1 MEEKEKSSS
10 ECEEFI
16 EWHPEGYGIC
26 VKIRRKL
33 VDFMSEFQHIE
44 IYETAN
50 FGKMLVLDGAIQVLE
65 AGEASYHET
74 LVHPAMLAH
83 PRPESVL
90 VIGGG
95 DGGTLR
101 EVLKH
106 DVKKATLVEIDPA
119 VVELCRAFLRIDNG
133 SFDDAR
139 TEICFED
146 GFEFLRK
153 EVKSGGSDSS
163 SGIRSGRSVESEGK
177 GRNERERESEDASE
191 RENSGK
197 YDVILVDSTDP
208 VRHARGLFSE
218 EFYAIAF
225 SALRENGILVT
236 QAGSIYPLSNRF
248 LHAYRSMK
256 SVFHNIEILSAPVFG
271 YAAPLWGFIAG
282 IKGNLSMKNV
292 DLSRLRGLKLRFYDA
307 EMHNT
312 LFFMPAFVREALARL
327 QRQ

>member
-1 MEEKEKSSS
+1 MEEKEESSS
-10 ECEEFI
+10 ECEEFV

-26 VKIRRKL
+26 VKIRKKL
-33 VDFMSEFQHIE
+33 VDFTSEFQHIE
-44 IYETAN
+44 IYGTAN
-50 FGKMLVLDGAIQVLE
+50 FGRMLVLDGAIQVLE

-153 EVKSGGSDSS
+153 AAECEKESSRGGK
-163 SGIRSGRSVESEGK
+163 GVESGSVR
-177 GRNERERESEDASE
+177 GTGC
-191 RENSGK
+191 ENSK

-292 DLSRLRGLKLRFYDA
+292 DLSRLKGLKLRFYDA

-312 LFFMPAFVREALARL
+312 LFFMPAFVKEALARL

>member
-1 MEEKEKSSS
+1 MEEKEESSS

-74 LVHPAMLAH
+74 LVHPALLAH
-83 PRPESVL
+83 PLPESVL

-119 VVELCRAFLRIDNG
+119 VVELCREFLRIDNG

-153 EVKSGGSDSS
+153 TAECEKESSRGEKSVEN
-163 SGIRSGRSVESEGK
+163 RSVRGT
-177 GRNERERESEDASE
+177 GC
-191 RENSGK
+191 ENSK

-292 DLSRLRGLKLRFYDA
+292 DLSRLKGLKLRFYDA

-312 LFFMPAFVREALARL
+312 LFFMPAFVKEALARL

>member
-10 ECEEFI
+10 ECEEFV

-26 VKIRRKL
+26 IKIRRKL

-133 SFDDAR
+133 SFEDAR

-153 EVKSGGSDSS
+153 AAECEKESSRGGK
-163 SGIRSGRSVESEGK
+163 SVESRSVRGT
-177 GRNERERESEDASE
+177 GC
-191 RENSGK
+191 ENSGK

-218 EFYAIAF
+218 NFYATAF
-225 SALRENGILVT
+225 AALKENGILVT
-236 QAGSIYPLSNRF
+236 QAGSIFPLSSNF
-248 LHAYRSMK
+248 LNAYYNMK
-256 SVFHNIEILSAPVFG
+256 AVFPRIEVLSAPVFG

-282 IKGNLSMKNV
+282 IKGNLNMRKAN
-292 DLSRLRGLKLRFYDA
+292 LSGIERLELQFYDA
-307 EMHNT
+307 KMHDT
-312 LFFMPAFVREALARL
+312 LFFLPAFVKKALQL
-327 QRQ
+327 

>member
-1 MEEKEKSSS
+1 MEEKEESSS
-10 ECEEFI
+10 ECEEFV

-33 VDFMSEFQHIE
+33 VDFTSEFQHIE

-153 EVKSGGSDSS
+153 AAECEKESSRGGK
-163 SGIRSGRSVESEGK
+163 SVESRSVRGT
-177 GRNERERESEDASE
+177 GC
-191 RENSGK
+191 ENSGK

-218 EFYAIAF
+218 EFLRNCVRRFERKWHSRDASREHFPALKQF
-225 SALRENGILVT
+225 SECLLQHE
-236 QAGSIYPLSNRF
+236 S
-248 LHAYRSMK
+248 
-256 SVFHNIEILSAPVFG
+256 SVSSH
-271 YAAPLWGFIAG
+271 
-282 IKGNLSMKNV
+282 
-292 DLSRLRGLKLRFYDA
+292 
-307 EMHNT
+307 
-312 LFFMPAFVREALARL
+312 
-327 QRQ
+327 

>member
-1 MEEKEKSSS
+1 MEEKEESSS
-10 ECEEFI
+10 ECEEFV

-153 EVKSGGSDSS
+153 AAECEKEGSRGGK
-163 SGIRSGRSVESEGK
+163 SVESRSVRGTGCE
-177 GRNERERESEDASE
+177 E
-191 RENSGK
+191 SGK

-292 DLSRLRGLKLRFYDA
+292 DLSRLKGLKLRFYDA

-312 LFFMPAFVREALARL
+312 LFFMPAFVKEALTRL